1 MRVTISTSPIC
12 NSRTESEAQVRERER
27 ELSTVTMAKS
37 KDDITYGAAQAKLS
51 EDESLRIA
59 YKHGTPLE
67 SGKIADAETV
77 DLFSSAQNISQDR
90 SAGRSSAAATESIT
104 NQLRRGDTNSEG
116 GTGCDTADPSAGR
129 RLG

>member
-1 MRVTISTSPIC
+1 
-12 NSRTESEAQVRERER
+12 
-27 ELSTVTMAKS
+27 MAKS

-51 EDESLRIA
+51 EDEALRVA

-67 SGKIADAETV
+67 SGKIADSDTV
-77 DLFSSAQNISQDR
+77 DLFSSAHNISQDR
-90 SAGRSSAAATESIT
+90 SAGRSSAADTQSFT
-104 NQLRRGDTNSEG
+104 GQLRRGDCNNEG